1 MVTAVCG
8 EIAAF
13 REIVPTFSPRETRH
27 ALGVQLPTT
36 FSIRGVSISGGNP
49 NVLAV
54 GQSYPDSLAANASAV
69 YWANSGDGAVRMVA
83 K

>member
-1 MVTAVCG
+1 MLVEGGYVYWD
-8 EIAAF
+8 E
-13 REIVPTFSPRETRH
+13 S
-27 ALGVQLPTT
+27 TT